1 MPTLIIK
8 TNADLTDRPRDALL
22 RNASAAVAELLGKPE
37 GYVMVL
43 LEPVTDMC
51 FGADTAPCAYRSSR
65 ASGCRSR
72 ARRSSRRPC
81 APSSRSTSASPKRAS
96 TSSSPRR
103 RGTCSASMAA
113 PLAD

>member
-43 LEPVTDMC
+43 LEPVSDMC
-51 FGADTAPCAYRSSR
+51 FGADTAPCAYLELKSLGLPEPRTPQLS
-65 ASGCRSR
+65 AALCAFVEEHLGVPK
-72 ARRSSRRPC
+72 ARVYIEF
-81 APSSRSTSASPKRAS
+81 ASP
-96 TSSSPRR
+96 PRHLFGFDGR
-103 RGTCSASMAA
+103 TFG
-113 PLAD
+113 